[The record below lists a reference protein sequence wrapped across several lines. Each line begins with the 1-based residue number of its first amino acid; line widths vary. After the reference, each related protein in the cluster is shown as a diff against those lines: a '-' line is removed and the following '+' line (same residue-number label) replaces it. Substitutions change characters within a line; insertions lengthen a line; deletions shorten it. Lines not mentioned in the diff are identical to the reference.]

1 MSEATV
7 DLPLFDCNV
16 WIGRG
21 VGGGPAGGRAPTAQ
35 SLLAEM
41 DRLGV
46 QEAAVYHIVARQHAP
61 STGNARLL
69 TEIAGQPRLHP
80 VSVVLPAHTG
90 EAPPSDELVADL
102 ASNHIR
108 LVRMF
113 PAFEAGSHRFALREW
128 VVGDLLGALEDA
140 AIPLLLDFGL
150 FRRSE
155 PPWDDIVEVCS
166 NHPALAVIL
175 VDVQGRNNRT
185 LYPLLERFAGLVV
198 QTAGF
203 NVHRGIED
211 FVARFGANRLVFGSG
226 FPTASMGAARF
237 HLERADISEGDK
249 AMIGSGNL
257 HTLMGLADG
266 ATARR

>member
-1 MSEATV
+1 MPEETRT
-7 DLPLFDCNV
+7 LPLFDCNI

-41 DRLGV
+41 DRLEV

-61 STGNARLL
+61 ATGNQRVLSEL
-69 TEIAGQPRLHP
+69 AGHGRLHP
-80 VSVVLPAHTG
+80 VWVVLPSHTG
-90 EAPPSDELVADL
+90 EVPPPDELIAEL
-102 ASNHIR
+102 AANDVGI
-108 LVRMF
+108 VRMF
-113 PAFEAGSHRFALREW
+113 PAFEAGSHRFALRDW

-150 FRRSE
+150 FRRRE
-155 PPWDDIVEVCS
+155 PPWDDIAEVCT
-166 NHPALAVIL
+166 NHPRLAVIL

-185 LYPLLERFAGLVV
+185 LYPLLERFPGLLV

-211 FVARFGANRLVFGSG
+211 FTSRFGARRLVFGSG
-226 FPTASMGAARF
+226 FPIGSMGAARF
-237 HLERADISEGDK
+237 QLERADISVEDK
-249 AMIGSGNL
+249 GLIGSGNIRA
-257 HTLMGLADG
+257 LMGLARCSSR
-266 ATARR
+266 T